1 MTIQHYQD
9 RAMSTCMDTCMNPV
23 YMLMNLGAEVGEL
36 QSKIAK
42 AVRSGVADINE
53 NRLVFREQIGME
65 FIHPFMESLAY
76 EIGDILWQTAGI
88 AKALGFS
95 LDEIAMMNLN
105 KLASRK
111 ERGVIDGNGDN
122 R

>member
-36 QSKIAK
+36 QGKIAK

-53 NRLVFREQIGME
+53 NRLVSREQVGME
-65 FIHPFMESLAY
+65 YIHPFMESLAY
-76 EIGDILWQTAGI
+76 DYVGL
-88 AKALGFS
+88 KCPKMYLS
-95 LDEIAMMNLN
+95 NN
-105 KLASRK
+105 RK
-111 ERGVIDGNGDN
+111 KKRQ
-122 R
+122 